1 MNVILVLIESQ
12 QQFAFF
18 SRCKN
23 GFDNLSYQ
31 MEFVTNLL
39 SVYLQ
44 CSLKKIPC
52 SLTRF
57 PIEIKKNKDFS
68 QCGELLYGY
77 FTQNQANVYY
87 SSFAERINKILLM
100 KSAALSLMWGGG
112 DTVASLAMIDVCR
125 LRSIPILYVDRANIP
140 GKIFVDPKG
149 MNFNSELYQNIS
161 LLDMVNPDTIMYER
175 YRKEFITTY
184 GRSGSGVRK
193 KINWF
198 LPIDILY
205 SRFRRLP
212 FRGAT
217 NLCKKFSEIIFKKDS
232 LIYDDYILA
241 EGKYIFVPL
250 NHSFEIR
257 KERKDYLP
265 AEEIIK
271 NACSLAKEQQ
281 KDVVVKFHP
290 AENDRSF
297 ISFIN
302 SIKTKYHFIIRHED
316 SRTLLVNAY
325 RVVASNTS
333 VALEAM
339 LLKRPIVHFAKS
351 LYKELDEKRLIN
363 FVTSFLIDVDIYSND
378 QIPDE
383 IVAKFLKRAHV
394 I

>member
-1 MNVILVLIESQ
+1 MDVILVLIESQ

-18 SRCKN
+18 SRCIY
-23 GFDNLSYQ
+23 GFKNLSYQ

-44 CSLKKIPC
+44 CSLKNIPC

-57 PIEIKKNKDFS
+57 PKEIKKNKDFS
-68 QCGELLYGY
+68 QCGELRYGY
-77 FTQNQANVYY
+77 FTQHQANVYY
-87 SSFAERINKILLM
+87 SSFAERIEKILLM
-100 KSAALSLMWGGG
+100 KSAALSLIWGGG
-112 DTVASLAMIDVCR
+112 DTVASVAMIDQCR
-125 LRSIPILYVDRANIP
+125 LRSIPILYIDRANIK

-161 LLDMVNPDTIMYER
+161 LLDMVNPDTLMYER
-175 YRKEFITTY
+175 YRKEFMTTY
-184 GRSGSGVRK
+184 GRTGSGARK

-198 LPIDILY
+198 LPMDILY
-205 SRFRRLP
+205 SRFVRLP
-212 FRGAT
+212 YRGAT
-217 NLCKKFSEIIFKKDS
+217 NFRKKLGEIFFKKDS
-232 LIYDDYILA
+232 IIYDDYILA
-241 EGKYIFVPL
+241 EGNYIFVPL
-250 NHSFEIR
+250 NHSFEIC
-257 KERKDYLP
+257 KESKDYLL

-271 NACSLAKEQQ
+271 CACSLAKELQ

-297 ISFIN
+297 ILFIN
-302 SIKTKYHFIIRHED
+302 SLKNKYHFVIRHED

-339 LLKRPIVHFAKS
+339 LLKRPIVHFGKS

-378 QIPDE
+378 RIKYQG
-383 IVAKFLKRAHV
+383 LYL
-394 I
+394 